1 MEGYSLFFFGFTTK
15 AAAQQQQQLGESE
28 GTKAS
33 YGTEYR
39 IEVSRKQ
46 NKTSNSKDG
55 SPMALWE
62 PVVVLRCG
70 CNALSGVA
78 WDAREIVGDIRRKG

>member
-1 MEGYSLFFFGFTTK
+1 
-15 AAAQQQQQLGESE
+15 
-28 GTKAS
+28 
-33 YGTEYR
+33 
-39 IEVSRKQ
+39 
-46 NKTSNSKDG
+46 
-55 SPMALWE
+55 MALWE

>member
-46 NKTSNSKDG
+46 NKNKQQQGRVAYG
-55 SPMALWE
+55 SLGARRRVALRVQC
-62 PVVVLRCG
+62 VVWPGIER
-70 CNALSGVA
+70 
-78 WDAREIVGDIRRKG
+78 